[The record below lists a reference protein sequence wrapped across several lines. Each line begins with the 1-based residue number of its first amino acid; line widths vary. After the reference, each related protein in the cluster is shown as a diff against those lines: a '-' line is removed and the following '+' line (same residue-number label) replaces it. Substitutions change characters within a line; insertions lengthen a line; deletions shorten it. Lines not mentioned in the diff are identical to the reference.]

1 MNGFVG
7 CQVLEQEEAVLEIL
21 QPLAASSP
29 YYFLRWPHRV
39 SGLIDQSTF
48 ETEYLPYLTKD
59 LSPVGQVFTQ
69 SLELRWERRSRRLA
83 QKPPQYHLLLLRRAD
98 SETPFPGFTPLQ
110 EHQAVIPWKTVDY
123 NAVLPQE
130 GGSEGTRFPKG
141 FIVSP
146 ELDPKSLRQR
156 HFIHKNTGIT
166 HFVALV
172 SQV

>member
-7 CQVLEQEEAVLEIL
+7 WQLVDDPETVLATLK
-21 QPLAASSP
+21 PLGNFSP
-29 YYFLRWPHRV
+29 YYFLRWHHRV

-48 ETEYLPYLTKD
+48 ETQYLPKG

-83 QKPPQYHLLLLRRAD
+83 QKPPQYHLLLLGRAD